1 MLVYYFIIIRFYLLK
16 AFSQGGTWSGLCFGS
31 QSVWLCGEG
40 NVRIEEEKK
49 KSGKKLTYKQL
60 VLEICPTDI
69 MNAFQ
74 VRNNNLTFKKSLF
87 NVYSGL
93 CKLLN

>member
-1 MLVYYFIIIRFYLLK
+1 MVGAVLWESICLV
-16 AFSQGGTWSGLCFGS
+16 
-31 QSVWLCGEG
+31 VWRS

-87 NVYSGL
+87 NVYPGL